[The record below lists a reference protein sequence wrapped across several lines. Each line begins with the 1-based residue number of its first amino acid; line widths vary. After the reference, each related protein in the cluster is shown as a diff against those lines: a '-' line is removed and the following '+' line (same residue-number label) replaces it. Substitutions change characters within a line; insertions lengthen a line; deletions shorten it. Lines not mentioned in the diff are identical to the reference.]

1 MHNPYPKAVLEA
13 RDPSRYSGN
22 ICMVFLIYFI
32 LYDFIKEQQ
41 QLKNI
46 NSKGSLD
53 EETLEYIDKFLIN
66 ENNLNRVDLIVAN
79 IKQILN
85 KYV

>member
-1 MHNPYPKAVLEA
+1 MSTFKSEINKLDLIVKNYKQLELKV
-13 RDPSRYSGN
+13 
-22 ICMVFLIYFI
+22 I
-32 LYDFIKEQQ
+32 
-41 QLKNI
+41 KNI